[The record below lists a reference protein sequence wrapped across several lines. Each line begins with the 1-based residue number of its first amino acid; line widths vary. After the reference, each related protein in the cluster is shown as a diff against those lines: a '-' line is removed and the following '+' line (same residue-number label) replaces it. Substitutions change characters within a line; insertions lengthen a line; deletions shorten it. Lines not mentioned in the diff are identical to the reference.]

1 MIFKFNQSKF
11 SDIYNHLKHCDKYF
25 TPFLSSY
32 VNLNTYSKKLQNN
45 TDRFE
50 YWSNQ
55 KLIGLLA
62 IYKRANTNSV
72 FITNMSLI
80 NSFFAKGYANNL
92 INKAVLFYKDVGFS
106 KIDLEV
112 NISNIRAI
120 KFYSKNMFNIKSS
133 EGKKILMRRYL
144 R

>member
-45 TDRFE
+45 ADRFE